1 MSMTFYYLT
10 YNRNRRS
17 VFDLSY
23 FCSLMKWNTTSC
35 TKRLTWSV
43 TDGGISKNDP
53 YKSYRPSK
61 NINLSIFCFFENRA
75 IFEIFL
81 GEKLRGEVMAGI
93 FWNFAWAPHLRFLIL
108 SQNILAV
115 FWILRVLYLKISTLF
130 SVFWGHSRQDQL
142 LI

>member
-1 MSMTFYYLT
+1 MNPIREEPMILPP
-10 YNRNRRS
+10 
-17 VFDLSY
+17 VF
-23 FCSLMKWNTTSC
+23 FERVTSC

-53 YKSYRPSK
+53 YKSCRPSK

-93 FWNFAWAPHLRFLIL
+93 F
-108 SQNILAV
+108 
-115 FWILRVLYLKISTLF
+115 
-130 SVFWGHSRQDQL
+130 
-142 LI
+142 